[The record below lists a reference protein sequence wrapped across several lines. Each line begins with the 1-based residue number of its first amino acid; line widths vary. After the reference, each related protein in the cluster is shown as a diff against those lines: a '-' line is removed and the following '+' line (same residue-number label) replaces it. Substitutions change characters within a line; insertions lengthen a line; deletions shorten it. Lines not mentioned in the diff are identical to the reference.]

1 MLWTLPVEIKYY
13 FIVPIYAFVMAA
25 ARRYWL
31 MANGL
36 VLILTIYPSITI
48 ARGNHEPLLPFL
60 ATFICGSACG
70 VLWVHL
76 SQLVEK
82 RPPGKITQLGFQCI
96 SYFLAMMIASNI
108 HHEIIW
114 TVVGKDPFQTRSITP
129 YTNTFVG
136 LLIVNELLF
145 PTELTK
151 LMEWN
156 VFQFLGKACFPVY
169 LLHESI
175 LELIKPYPGYTAFF
189 LLIVGITAIG
199 KAGLMIEKQINDVC
213 LILCKAVESKSK
225 YDAVID
231 DAVKSPNRI
240 SKSVAYVVGKRFV
253 GIGKGLQDQ
262 MTEVA

>member
-1 MLWTLPVEIKYY
+1 
-13 FIVPIYAFVMAA
+13 MAA

-31 MANGL
+31 IANGL
-36 VLILTIYPSITI
+36 VLVLTIYPSITI
-48 ARGNHEPLLPFL
+48 ARSHHEPLLPFL

-76 SQLVEK
+76 SKLVEK
-82 RPPGKITQLGFQCI
+82 RPPRKITQLGFQCF

-114 TVVGKDPFQTRSITP
+114 TVVGKDPFQTHSNTP

-151 LMEWN
+151 LMECN

-175 LELIKPYPGYTAFF
+175 LLLIRPLPGYTAFF
-189 LLIVGITAIG
+189 LLIIGVIAIG
-199 KAGLMIEKQINDVC
+199 KAGLMIEKQIDNVC
-213 LILCKAVESKSK
+213 VILCKEVESKSK
-225 YDAVID
+225 LDTVID
-231 DAVKSPNRI
+231 FAAKSRKRI
-240 SKSVAYVVGKRFV
+240 GKSIAHVVGKRFES
-253 GIGKGLQDQ
+253 IGKALQDQ
-262 MTEVA
+262 LTEVA